1 MFCKS
6 ITVDGHVYRFVH
18 VTEAPQPFNDLFY
31 KMDMGGGE
39 VQMIRKNKVSAFIP
53 GTPKKEKLIQVI

>member
-39 VQMIRKNKVSAFIP
+39 VQMIRKNKVS
-53 GTPKKEKLIQVI
+53 QR